1 MKNPEVY
8 KQQALYWQNY
18 RIIDR
23 TVTACVH
30 LEDKNDIDFWD
41 KFYKSIVLETIIT
54 FLIVIAAK
62 IEVPLGVSSVLG
74 LYLTCPAAF
83 SYA

>member
-30 LEDKNDIDFWD
+30 LNHLFEN
-41 KFYKSIVLETIIT
+41 
-54 FLIVIAAK
+54 FLK
-62 IEVPLGVSSVLG
+62 LRMPLVPDNGE
-74 LYLTCPAAF
+74 
-83 SYA
+83 